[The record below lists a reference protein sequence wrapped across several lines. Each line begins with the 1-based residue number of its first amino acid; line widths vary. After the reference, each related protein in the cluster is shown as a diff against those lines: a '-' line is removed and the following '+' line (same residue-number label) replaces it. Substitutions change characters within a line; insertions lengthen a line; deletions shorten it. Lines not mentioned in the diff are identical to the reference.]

1 MRAFAVRAFAGRVFA
16 MSLSSWLRRLSG
28 GKGQKEPPHGR
39 AADAAQTGNGGA
51 AGRHQGLAPAEHYTG
66 LIVPSAEPA
75 ITEEEI
81 SGLDQRD
88 REMLRSIIDLDYTTA
103 REVMVPRLD
112 MVSIEAGSSLLEAAT
127 TIVEYGHSRLP
138 VYVETIDEMLGILY
152 VRDLLAAI
160 ANPQDD
166 TTVRSLTRP
175 AFMVP
180 ETKRVDELLEEF
192 RQRRT
197 QIAIVVDEYGG
208 TEGLVTMEDV
218 LEEIVGEIEDEFS
231 KGREAEI
238 ARGDEGTVY
247 VSAGLSTEEVRGLFG
262 VSIESDDF
270 DTVGGFVYHHL
281 GRIPHVGD
289 VVEKEALRVEVIS
302 VAGRRLRS
310 LKINKNDGG
319 PPNATG

>member
-1 MRAFAVRAFAGRVFA
+1 MLRGRG
-16 MSLSSWLRRLSG
+16 RR
-28 GKGQKEPPHGR
+28 KGQRRRTWEAGPIESGLS
-39 AADAAQTGNGGA
+39 ASGANGSALPENGA
-51 AGRHQGLAPAEHYTG
+51 
-66 LIVPSAEPA
+66 PSSSQSDDLT
-75 ITEEEI
+75 ITEEEL

-88 REMLRSIIDLDYTTA
+88 REMLRSIIELDYTTV

-112 MVSIEAGSSLLEAAT
+112 MVALEAGASLKEAAA
-127 TIVEYGHSRLP
+127 TIVEFGHSRLP
-138 VYVETIDEMLGILY
+138 VYVETIDDVLGIVY

-166 TTVRSLTRP
+166 SDLRSLTRP
-175 AFMVP
+175 AFIVP

-231 KGREAEI
+231 RVREAEI
-238 ARGDEGTVY
+238 TRDEEGAVY
-247 VSAGLSTEEVRGLFG
+247 VSAGLSAEEVQALFG

-270 DTVGGFVYHHL
+270 DTVGGFVYHNL

-289 VVEKEALRVEVIS
+289 VVENEGLRVEVMV
-302 VAGRRLRS
+302 VAGRRLRT
-310 LKINKNDGG
+310 LKITKADSG
-319 PPNATG
+319 PTGDSS

>member
-1 MRAFAVRAFAGRVFA
+1 MAP
-16 MSLSSWLRRLSG
+16 LSWLNWVFGGQGRRERRRG
-28 GKGQKEPPHGR
+28 RTPNGEP
-39 AADAAQTGNGGA
+39 AGNGGA
-51 AGRHQGLAPAEHYTG
+51 ATKEQGLVSAEHFSG
-66 LIVPSAEPA
+66 LVMPAAEPA
-75 ITEEEI
+75 ITEEEL
-81 SGLDQRD
+81 SGLDRRD
-88 REMLRSIIDLDYTTA
+88 REMLRSIIDLDYTTV

-112 MVSIEAGSSLLEAAT
+112 MVAIEAGASLLEAVA
-127 TIVEYGHSRLP
+127 TIVEFGHSRLP
-138 VYVETIDEMLGILY
+138 VYAGTIDDVLGILY

-166 TTVRSLTRP
+166 SDVRALTRP
-175 AFMVP
+175 AFVVP

-231 KGREAEI
+231 RAREAEVTRQEDG
-238 ARGDEGTVY
+238 AAH
-247 VSAGLSTEEVRGLFG
+247 VSAGLSTEEVENLFG

-289 VVEKEALRVEVIS
+289 VVEKEGLRLEVVS
-302 VAGRRLRS
+302 VAGRRLRT
-310 LKINKNDGG
+310 LKVTIENGAPTESPG
-319 PPNATG
+319 

>member
-1 MRAFAVRAFAGRVFA
+1 MMPFRWLDRV
-16 MSLSSWLRRLSG
+16 LG
-28 GKGQKEPPHGR
+28 GKGRRKGQRRR
-39 AADAAQTGNGGA
+39 AGEGGAGLNGSSASGANGGNLLENGA
-51 AGRHQGLAPAEHYTG
+51 ASISPPDGLT
-66 LIVPSAEPA
+66 
-75 ITEEEI
+75 ITEEEL

-88 REMLRSIIDLDYTTA
+88 RQMLRSIIELDYTTV

-112 MVSIEAGSSLLEAAT
+112 MVAIEASASLKEAAS
-127 TIVEYGHSRLP
+127 TIVEHGHSRLP
-138 VYVETIDEMLGILY
+138 VYVDTMDDVLGIVY

-166 TTVRSLTRP
+166 SDLRSLIRP
-175 AFMVP
+175 AFIVP

-231 KGREAEI
+231 RVRDAEVT
-238 ARGDEGTVY
+238 RGEEGAIY
-247 VSAGLSTEEVRGLFG
+247 VNAGLSAEEVQALFG

-270 DTVGGFVYHHL
+270 DTVGGFVYHNL

-289 VVEKEALRVEVIS
+289 VVESEGLRVEVMV

-310 LKINKNDGG
+310 LRITKSESGSTEDFS
-319 PPNATG
+319 